1 MKDHLDHGL
10 NGGGIVPEHRDG
22 PMFII
27 IHTTGGAIL
36 NPTST
41 DTIVDTITLGPQV
54 CFAPSNC
61 FAYDSPNLMNSE
73 FRGRGL

>member
-22 PMFII
+22 PTFTII
-27 IHTTGGAIL
+27 PTIGGDRLI
-36 NPTST
+36 PKCT
-41 DTIVDTITLGPQV
+41 DTIVNTLRLGPQV

-61 FAYDSPNLMNSE
+61 FAYDGPNLMS
-73 FRGRGL
+73 G